1 MITTLFTIVYV
12 ACILILS
19 MFAVGSVTLLLAYLF
34 HRNDEAPP
42 YAEVKWPRA
51 AVQLPLYNELYVV
64 ERLLKACAELDYP
77 PDKLTIQVL
86 DDSTDQTSDLVA
98 RLVSEW
104 RARGVDM
111 QHIRR
116 GSRAGYK
123 AGALAHGLK
132 LLDADFVAVL
142 DADFIPPSHFLKHAI
157 SPLVN
162 NSRLAAVQG
171 RWGHLNSQL
180 NPLTRAATLALDGH
194 FVVEQMARNRSGWL
208 MNFNGSGGVW
218 RVKAI
223 EEAGGWQ
230 ATTLT
235 EDMDLSYRA
244 QLIGWQ
250 FLYLPDLVVPGEI
263 PPEISAYKQQQARW
277 AQGGT
282 QCFVRLIGPVWKTP
296 HLTLMQR
303 IMATMHLSQYIMHPV
318 MICVLLLTPP
328 LLMAHSLQD
337 LNLGILGM
345 VGLGPPLLYSF
356 SQQALYGDW
365 KKRTLWSMPMLFIIG
380 TGIAWTNSS
389 AVIRG
394 LLNRHDEFRRTPKYA
409 QKLSGNTYALRL
421 NTSTF
426 WEIALCVYAAWGTW
440 TAYRLAPQLTLYLLV
455 YCLAFGVVALWGVH
469 DSILT
474 HLALNRQ
481 AH

>member
-1 MITTLFTIVYV
+1 MIITLLTIVYII
-12 ACILILS
+12 CILTLS
-19 MFAVGSVTLLLAYLF
+19 AFAIGSVTLLMTYLL
-34 HRNDEAPP
+34 HRNDKIRSNI
-42 YAEVKWPRA
+42 VTDLPRA
-51 AVQLPLYNELYVV
+51 AVQLPIYNELYVV

-77 PDKLTIQVL
+77 RDRLIIQVL
-86 DDSTDQTSDLVA
+86 DDSTDQTTELVA
-98 RLVSEW
+98 RLVAEW
-104 RARGVDM
+104 REKGVDM
-111 QHIRR
+111 HHIRR
-116 GSRAGYK
+116 GSREGYK
-123 AGALAHGLK
+123 AGALAYGLE
-132 LLDADFVAVL
+132 LLDAEMVAVL
-142 DADFIPPSHFLKHAI
+142 DADFIPPPDFLKRAV

-162 NSRLAAVQG
+162 NPRLAAVQG
-171 RWGHLNSQL
+171 RWGHLNSQQ

-194 FVVEQMARNRSGWL
+194 FVVEQTARNRAGWL

-230 ATTLT
+230 ASTLT

-263 PPEISAYKQQQARW
+263 PPQIGAYKQQQARW

-282 QCFVRLIGPVWKTP
+282 QCFVRLIGPVWTTP

-318 MICVLLLTPP
+318 MIMVLLLTPP
-328 LLMAHSLQD
+328 LLMAHSLQH
-337 LNLGILGM
+337 LNLGILGL
-345 VGLGPPLLYSF
+345 VGLGPPLLYSI

-380 TGIAWTNSS
+380 TGIAWTNSN

-409 QKLSGNTYALRL
+409 QKVRGNRYALQL
-421 NTSTF
+421 NASTF
-426 WEIALCVYAAWGTW
+426 WEIMLCLYAAWGTW
-440 TAYRLAPQLTLYLLV
+440 TAYRLAPQLMLYLLI
-455 YCLAFGVVALWGVH
+455 YSLAFGIVALWGVH
-469 DSILT
+469 DSLST
-474 HLALNRQ
+474 RRA
-481 AH
+481 A